1 MNTFKLTIR
10 DLRDSEIYENVT
22 SFVGEDAS
30 GSFGI
35 QANHAQ
41 FITSLVYGL
50 ARFKQEDGIWRYVAV
65 PGAVLYFIGNE
76 MKLISRRF
84 LISDDYELMSN
95 ALLNTLASEEQ
106 ALSEV
111 KHNLQN
117 IETNILRRMLEMSKR

>member
-65 PGAVLYFIGNE
+65 PGAILYFTNNE

-117 IETNILRRMLEMSKR
+117 IETNILKRMLEMSKR

>member
-1 MNTFKLTIR
+1 MNTFKLIIR
-10 DLRDSEIYENVT
+10 DLRNSEIFESVT

-35 QANHAQ
+35 QANHAH

-50 ARFKQEDGIWRYVAV
+50 ARFKQEGIWRYVAV
-65 PGAVLYFIGNE
+65 PGAILYFTNNE
-76 MKLISRRF
+76 LKLITRRF

-95 ALLNTLASEEQ
+95 TLLNILAAEEQ
-106 ALSEV
+106 ALSDV

-117 IETNILRRMLEMSKR
+117 IEKNILKRMLELSKR